1 MISPFL
7 VPFLT
12 GNRIDCSGQKV
23 MSMKEKPIRMLGQ
36 IVTYSP
42 LAGIIYASFLNLST
56 FQHQV
61 LMLLLLI
68 WVNSLFLYKA
78 WIS

>member
-1 MISPFL
+1 
-7 VPFLT
+7 
-12 GNRIDCSGQKV
+12 
-23 MSMKEKPIRMLGQ
+23 MKKKILGQ
-36 IVTYSP
+36 IFTYSP

-61 LMLLLLI
+61 LMLLLLV

-78 WIS
+78 WTS

>member
-1 MISPFL
+1 
-7 VPFLT
+7 
-12 GNRIDCSGQKV
+12 
-23 MSMKEKPIRMLGQ
+23 MKKKILGQ
-36 IVTYSP
+36 IFTYLP

-61 LMLLLLI
+61 LMLLLLV

-78 WIS
+78 WMS

>member
-1 MISPFL
+1 MKKKLKRMIGRAFIYL
-7 VPFLT
+7 
-12 GNRIDCSGQKV
+12 
-23 MSMKEKPIRMLGQ
+23 
-36 IVTYSP
+36 P

-61 LMLLLLI
+61 LMLLLLV

-78 WIS
+78 WMS

>member
-1 MISPFL
+1 MKKSKQMIW
-7 VPFLT
+7 
-12 GNRIDCSGQKV
+12 
-23 MSMKEKPIRMLGQ
+23 Q
-36 IVTYSP
+36 IVTYLP

-61 LMLLLLI
+61 LMLLLLV

-78 WIS
+78 WVS

>member
-1 MISPFL
+1 
-7 VPFLT
+7 
-12 GNRIDCSGQKV
+12 
-23 MSMKEKPIRMLGQ
+23 MKKKILGQ
-36 IVTYSP
+36 IFIYSP

-61 LMLLLLI
+61 LMLLLLV

-78 WIS
+78 WMS

>member
-1 MISPFL
+1 
-7 VPFLT
+7 
-12 GNRIDCSGQKV
+12 
-23 MSMKEKPIRMLGQ
+23 MSMKKKPIQILGQ

-42 LAGIIYASFLNLST
+42 LAGILYASFLNLST

-68 WVNSLFLYKA
+68 WVNSLFLYKSWLA
-78 WIS
+78 

>member
-1 MISPFL
+1 
-7 VPFLT
+7 
-12 GNRIDCSGQKV
+12 
-23 MSMKEKPIRMLGQ
+23 MKKKPIRILGQ

-42 LAGIIYASFLNLST
+42 LAGIIYASFLNLSA

-78 WIS
+78 WMR